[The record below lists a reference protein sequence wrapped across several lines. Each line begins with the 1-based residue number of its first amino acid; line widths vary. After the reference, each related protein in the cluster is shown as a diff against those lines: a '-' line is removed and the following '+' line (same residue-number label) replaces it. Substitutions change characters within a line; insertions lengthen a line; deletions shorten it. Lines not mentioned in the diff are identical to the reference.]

1 MLGLSTRAV
10 GFYAAFAFPL
20 ALFCAIPYFDDDAN
34 PDRRSRSAALLV
46 LLSPLHV
53 MFPLTALGIIQHLDK
68 HGAATDE
75 SARRSRSRVRSAATA
90 GIALSA
96 AIFVVLARDT

>member
-1 MLGLSTRAV
+1 MLGLSARAV

-34 PDRRSRSAALLV
+34 PDRRRRSAALLV

-68 HGAATDE
+68 QHE
-75 SARRSRSRVRSAATA
+75 SPDASTHRARSRVRAAATA

-96 AIFVVLARDT
+96 AMFVVLARDT